1 MTEKSREELIK
12 EALLANALSA
22 QSKAIDTDVDIAP
35 PVPTDEALVK
45 DTSPIRSDMASEG
58 KELIGAKVDIPDKMR
73 LYSED
78 GMEITIPKPVQA
90 VIEALVSAGISGFGV
105 AEAGAGYTVGTIAD
119 IAVKLGAN
127 RSTAERFARD
137 IMAMPEAFAGKLG
150 TLPITK
156 IARGSIPKVKTKK
169 KPVEP
174 TLKPVETPEMTADQI
189 GELVSKASG
198 RGLGSE
204 KAINELIAQAKI
216 NPEAYKAA
224 QRLGIKLP
232 PDVFSD
238 SPLVKEAA
246 GLTRSIAGSDVSANW
261 RRTIED
267 AQKKADEVMASV
279 GGDPDIST
287 ISFDIK
293 TRFEDTRDALKKAQ
307 KPLYD
312 FVDGNAKKGIV
323 AAVNPTA
330 PASTENIVSYL
341 TEKARKLGGVINLSS
356 QNKTLL
362 NELSRKTPMTYFRLT
377 DIKKK
382 IVQAQS
388 KQTGPFADIDDFE
401 LNELMDALREDQ
413 LVSAKNI
420 GGTEAFEKLK
430 AANATTV
437 KVKELEKLFVKGF
450 GRQLS
455 GDISP
460 LLKNIIKKGKEGD
473 IAPLNKAIEIVPEDL
488 QKDAI
493 LSALTNIATDRNG
506 NFDFAKFRAS
516 YQGLKTNKAIR
527 KILIQ
532 KVGTE
537 AISVLDDL
545 NDISIRI
552 TEARGNVLTTG
563 KANQALVNSMLAQG
577 IVDKFMQSPTGKR
590 VVQGAATG
598 GGATLGGPYGAMA
611 ALGATELLPK
621 GVDRLKAIGDLFQGE
636 KFKNLIDNVV
646 ETGTASSKTM
656 NDLANSPA
664 YRRWAKTMG
673 IEDPRNWLNT
683 VIVGTADTDAIPVE
697 PEEIP
702 TETEELTQSSAL
714 QSIIERTDS
723 ETRDRILQQV

>member
-1 MTEKSREELIK
+1 MNEEEQLELA
-12 EALLANALSA
+12 EALKLQLLLKE
-22 QSKAIDTDVDIAP
+22 QGDVDISP
-35 PVPTDEALVK
+35 PVPIDEVVAPVE
-45 DTSPIRSDMASEG
+45 DTSTIRSDMAKEG
-58 KELIGAKVDIPDKMR
+58 MELVGTKVDIPDEVS
-73 LYSED
+73 LYSKD
-78 GMEITIPKPVQA
+78 GVQVPIPKPVQFVLEGLA
-90 VIEALVSAGISGFGV
+90 SAGISAAGLGEAGIGYVVGLIADGFVKSGIQNR
-105 AEAGAGYTVGTIAD
+105 AEA
-119 IAVKLGAN
+119 
-127 RSTAERFARD
+127 ERLARD
-137 IMAMPEAFAGKLG
+137 IMSLPDAFAGSLG
-150 TLPITK
+150 TIV
-156 IARGSIPKVKTKK
+156 RGSIPKIKTDKK
-169 KPVEP
+169 SVEA
-174 TLKPVETPEMTADQI
+174 TVKPVETPEMTADQI

-224 QRLGIKLP
+224 QRLNIKLP

-287 ISFDIK
+287 ISFDIR

-307 KPLYD
+307 KPLYE
-312 FVDGNAKKGIV
+312 FVDGNANKGIV

-330 PASTENIVSYL
+330 PASTENIIGYL

-362 NELSRKTPMTYFRLT
+362 NELSRKNPMTYFRLT

-382 IVQAQS
+382 IVQAQN

-473 IAPLNKAIEIVPEDL
+473 VAPLNKAIEIVPEDL

-646 ETGTASSKTM
+646 ETGAMSSKAV

-683 VIVGTADTDAIPVE
+683 TIVGTADTDAIPVE
-697 PEEIP
+697 PEGIP
-702 TETEELTQSSAL
+702 TEPEELTQSSAL
-714 QSIIERTDS
+714 QSIIERTDP

>member
-1 MTEKSREELIK
+1 MNEEEQLELA
-12 EALLANALSA
+12 EALKLQLLLKE
-22 QSKAIDTDVDIAP
+22 QGDVNIAP
-35 PVPTDEALVK
+35 PVPTDEVVAPVE
-45 DTSPIRSDMASEG
+45 DTSTIRSDMASEG
-58 KELIGAKVDIPDKMR
+58 MELVGTKVDIPDEVS
-73 LYSED
+73 LYSKD
-78 GMEITIPKPVQA
+78 GVQVPIPKPVQFVLEGLA
-90 VIEALVSAGISGFGV
+90 SAGISAAGLGEAGIGYVVGLIADGFVKSGIQSR
-105 AEAGAGYTVGTIAD
+105 AEA
-119 IAVKLGAN
+119 
-127 RSTAERFARD
+127 ERLARD
-137 IMAMPEAFAGKLG
+137 IMSLPDAFAGSLG
-150 TLPITK
+150 T
-156 IARGSIPKVKTKK
+156 IARGSIPKVKTDK

-174 TLKPVETPEMTADQI
+174 TVKPVETLEMTADQI
-189 GELVSKASG
+189 GELVSKASS

-224 QRLGIKLP
+224 QRLNIKLP

-312 FVDGNAKKGIV
+312 FVDGNANKGIV

-330 PASTENIVSYL
+330 PASTENIIGYL

-362 NELSRKTPMTYFRLT
+362 KELSRKTPMTYFRLT

-382 IVQAQS
+382 IVQAQN

-473 IAPLNKAIEIVPEDL
+473 VAPLNKAIEIVPEDL

-537 AISVLDDL
+537 TISVLDDL

-646 ETGTASSKTM
+646 ETGAMSSKAI
-656 NDLANSPA
+656 NELANSPS
-664 YRRWAKTMG
+664 YKRWAKTMG

-683 VIVGTADTDAIPVE
+683 TIVGTADTDAIPVE
-697 PEEIP
+697 PEGIP
-702 TETEELTQSSAL
+702 TEPEELTQSSAL
-714 QSIIERTDS
+714 QSIIEQTDP

>member
-1 MTEKSREELIK
+1 MNEEEQLELA
-12 EALLANALSA
+12 EALKLQLLLKE
-22 QSKAIDTDVDIAP
+22 QGDVNIAP
-35 PVPTDEALVK
+35 PVPTDEVVAPVE
-45 DTSPIRSDMASEG
+45 DTSTIRSDMASEG
-58 KELIGAKVDIPDKMR
+58 MELVGTKVDIPDEVP
-73 LYSED
+73 LYSKD
-78 GMEITIPKPVQA
+78 GVQVPIPKQVQFVLEGLTNLGISA
-90 VIEALVSAGISGFGV
+90 AGLGEAGIGYVVGLIADGFVKSGIQSR
-105 AEAGAGYTVGTIAD
+105 AEA
-119 IAVKLGAN
+119 
-127 RSTAERFARD
+127 ERLARD
-137 IMAMPEAFAGKLG
+137 IMAMPEAFAGSLG
-150 TLPITK
+150 T
-156 IARGSIPKVKTKK
+156 IARGSIPKVKTDK

-174 TLKPVETPEMTADQI
+174 TVKPVETPEMTADQI
-189 GELVSKASG
+189 GELVSKASS

-224 QRLGIKLP
+224 QRLNIKLP

-356 QNKTLL
+356 ENKNLL
-362 NELSRKTPMTYFRLT
+362 NELSRKNPMTYFRLT

-460 LLKNIIKKGKEGD
+460 LLKNIIKKGKEGNVE
-473 IAPLNKAIEIVPEDL
+473 PLNKAIEIVPEDL

-537 AISVLDDL
+537 TISVLDDL

-646 ETGTASSKTM
+646 ETGAMSSKAI
-656 NDLANSPA
+656 NELANSPS
-664 YRRWAKTMG
+664 YKRWAKTMG

-697 PEEIP
+697 PEGIP
-702 TETEELTQSSAL
+702 TEPEELTQSSAL
-714 QSIIERTDS
+714 QSIIEQTDT